1 MPKKAIDKLY
11 SPRQVRE
18 LFLPGVSRTGIY
30 DYIHNGTIS
39 PAYRPGGRWL
49 IPESAIEDFIDR
61 LVPYQNPYAEMPRF
75 LIGRK
80 RNRRNG

>member
-1 MPKKAIDKLY
+1 MAKKAIDKLY

-49 IPESAIEDFIDR
+49 IPESAIEDFK
-61 LVPYQNPYAEMPRF
+61 AK
-75 LIGRK
+75 LIPHQVEHWPRK
-80 RNRRNG
+80 RFRHG